1 MVIVGVLTF
10 PMRLFTAPLIFAAA
24 STLFAAGPDAVPIW
38 PAGPPGETP
47 LTAVETDTTKATDN
61 LVAGR
66 GVQRIGNVS
75 TPTMTIYRA
84 PKEKDTGAAVVVFPG
99 GGYNILALDLEG
111 TEVCEWLN
119 SIGVT
124 GVLVKYRVPARP
136 ERPRWAAPLE
146 DAQRAVGIV
155 RSRAAELGL
164 KADRIG
170 VLGFSA
176 GGHLAAAVSTNFEH
190 RAYKPVDERDTVSC
204 RPDFTLLIYPAYLTL
219 KDEDDKVSPELTIS
233 KDTPPTFLVQTE
245 DDGVRVETSLFYYAA
260 LRKARVPAEMHLYPA
275 GGHGYGLRR
284 TDKTVT
290 TWPSRAEEWLR
301 SLGVLGK

>member
-1 MVIVGVLTF
+1 MRIVLS
-10 PMRLFTAPLIFAAA
+10 LLIFAAG
-24 STLFAAGPDAVPIW
+24 SSLFAAAPAAVPIW
-38 PAGPPGETP
+38 PKGAPGETGS
-47 LTAVETDTTKATDN
+47 VGEERDTTKPTDN

-66 GVQRIGNVS
+66 PVARIGNVS

-84 PKEKDTGAAVVVFPG
+84 PKDKDTGAAVVVFPG
-99 GGYNILALDLEG
+99 GGYNILAMDLEG
-111 TEVCEWLN
+111 VEVCEWLN

-136 ERPRWAAPLE
+136 GRPRWAAPLE

-155 RSRAAELGL
+155 RSRASELGL
-164 KADRIG
+164 RPDRIG

-190 RAYKPVDERDTVSC
+190 RAYAPVDERDAVSC
-204 RPDFTLLIYPAYLTL
+204 RPDFALLIYPAYLTV
-219 KDEDDKVSPELTIS
+219 KDEGDKVSTELTIG

-290 TWPSRAEEWLR
+290 TWPARAEEWLR